1 MAPRVALG
9 QHHVSGAW
17 LAAAVRHWMLSLLL
31 LPACAAPAVPTPA
44 AVGIPVPAG
53 AQAAVVVRPVD
64 GDTVVLRGRGT
75 GPLPARPTRVRL
87 LLVDTPEVFTGPEC
101 FGPEAADRAEEL
113 LPDGSEVRVQ
123 ADRDPQDRF
132 GRPLL
137 HVWNAVGVEVGQ
149 ALLREGFATVLVV
162 RPNTAYLQDYR
173 VAEKEAEQ
181 AGRGLWS
188 ACP

>member
-1 MAPRVALG
+1 MRTPILV
-9 QHHVSGAW
+9 
-17 LAAAVRHWMLSLLL
+17 MLLVT
-31 LPACAAPAVPTPA
+31 ACAPPA
-44 AVGIPVPAG
+44 APTAVTAGIPVPAT
-53 AQAAVVVRPVD
+53 AQSATVVRPVD

-101 FGPEAADRAEEL
+101 FGREAADRTEEL

-137 HVWNAVGVEVGQ
+137 HVWNAAGVEAGQ
-149 ALLREGFATVLVV
+149 ALLRGGFATVLVV

-173 VAEKEAEQ
+173 EAERKAEQ

-188 ACP
+188 ACS